1 MNNLAPVVLIHG
13 MWSTPDVFKELRCFF
28 ENQGYEVF
36 TPRLPF
42 HYPMQE
48 MDKEAQAGLKR
59 SGIDEYVEAVSNL
72 INSLDKKPIVVGHS
86 MGGLLAQ
93 LIAAR
98 HECEKL
104 ILLSSAAPA
113 GIHSWSWSVIRTFG
127 HNLFRFPIWKS
138 VTDLNARNIQY
149 GVANSQ
155 PKESY
160 QALVPELTLESGR
173 ATWQISMWFLYKNP
187 KTKVDTSNT
196 NCPVLVMGGTQDK
209 ITPIKI
215 QRQIA
220 NRYGHKATL
229 SEIRNACHWTIG
241 GTYFPQISQ
250 TMLDWLNKNNAISE
264 DKKRA
269 HIER

>member
-13 MWSTPDVFKELRCFF
+13 MWSTPDVFKELKHFF
-28 ENQGYEVF
+28 ENEGYEVF

-48 MDKEAQAGLKR
+48 MDKEAKVGLKQ
-59 SGIDEYVEAVSNL
+59 SGIDDYVNAVSDV

-93 LIAAR
+93 LIAAK
-98 HECEKL
+98 HECERL

-113 GIHSWSWSVIRTFG
+113 GIHSWSWSVIRTLG
-127 HNLFRFPIWKS
+127 HNLFKFPLWKS
-138 VTDLNARNIQY
+138 ITTMHLKNIQY

-155 PKESY
+155 PQEIQKELAS
-160 QALVPELTLESGR
+160 EITLESGR
-173 ATWQISMWFLYKNP
+173 ASWQIAMWFLYKNP
-187 KTKVDTSNT
+187 RTTVDTSNT
-196 NCPVLVMGGTQDK
+196 NCPVLVIGGTEDK

-220 NRYGHKATL
+220 EEYAHKATL

-241 GTYFPQISQ
+241 GTFFPQVSQ
-250 TMLDWLNKNNAISE
+250 TMLDWLNKNSAIS
-264 DKKRA
+264 
-269 HIER
+269 